1 MVVVVTG
8 TAAVTGVEEAVAEDA
23 GAGAVVGVSAGE
35 VVVAA
40 TCMVVCNLVMF
51 ARYPTIPID
60 STLEPTKIERVN
72 RRTRASRR
80 SRW

>member
-1 MVVVVTG
+1 MTG
-8 TAAVTGVEEAVAEDA
+8 TVVATGVEEPVAGDA
-23 GAGAVVGVSAGE
+23 GAGVVVGVTAGE
-35 VVVAA
+35 VVAGVE
-40 TCMVVCNLVMF
+40 CMGECNLVMF
-51 ARYPTIPID
+51 ARYPTMPTD